1 MTFNPNA
8 TMRSAKCGFPTSGHQ
23 SGDSESWK
31 PTSQVSMSNTHQHTM
46 GPSYLMPSATFPTHH
61 MPMPSDM
68 INHMSLQY
76 LRISINHFIHQQMIE
91 SFQGPTPTHVQSS
104 NPSSKSRI
112 PNSRVPKP
120 CLEAMAPLQVVDGQI
135 KPCQTTNI
143 KKLPNNKVE

>member
-1 MTFNPNA
+1 MGSPHLAIKVGRGN
-8 TMRSAKCGFPTSGHQ
+8 
-23 SGDSESWK
+23 SESWK

-46 GPSYLMPSATFPTHH
+46 GPSYLMPSATFPSHH
-61 MPMPSDM
+61 MPTPSDT

-91 SFQGPTPTHVQSS
+91 SFQGPPQPMS
-104 NPSSKSRI
+104 NQVTLPPNLGSRTLGR
-112 PNSRVPKP
+112 SHAWK
-120 CLEAMAPLQVVDGQI
+120 MAPLQVVDGQI